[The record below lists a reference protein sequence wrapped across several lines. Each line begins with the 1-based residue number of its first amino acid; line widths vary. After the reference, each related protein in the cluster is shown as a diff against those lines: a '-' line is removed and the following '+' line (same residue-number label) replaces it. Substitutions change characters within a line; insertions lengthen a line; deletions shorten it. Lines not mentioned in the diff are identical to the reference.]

1 MDSNFNTAVCAAD
14 LRRMQISLTTPQKP
28 KHFCICRIPR
38 HAAPFCTTPHDATL
52 VPRDAAFVP
61 QLLWQIPH

>member
-1 MDSNFNTAVCAAD
+1 
-14 LRRMQISLTTPQKP
+14 MQISHTTPQKSLD
-28 KHFCICRIPR
+28 ISAECRIPR
-38 HAAPFCTTPHDATL
+38 HASPIRTAPHDAAF